1 MLSPRDAWHATLG
14 QLELQLNRATF
25 DTWLKGSELLAYED
39 GAMTIR
45 VRHAYA
51 KDWLEQHL
59 YHLISQTLSNLIGEP
74 VRVNFAVYTPVQP
87 PVERQAGTLFAA
99 LPDEDHTAAQP
110 QAKAAMSS
118 ASTAASDSSAEV
130 DTRDE
135 DSTPRAVASTAARS
149 EFAPVAHQSAA
160 RSTGDDPRERPLH
173 RQPTADRPEAPCVP
187 FNRRY
192 TFESFVTGPSNLF
205 AQAAAKAVAEA
216 PGDAY
221 NPLALYS
228 GSGLGKTH
236 LLNAIGQA
244 CEASGKR
251 VVMVTAEAFTNDMV
265 ASIRSHTMAEFRE
278 RYRSVDVLLVDDI
291 QFIAGK
297 TSTEE
302 EFYHVFNTLISQNSQ
317 IVVTCNMHPRRLSS
331 LDERLRSRFEGGLL
345 ADIQPPEEST
355 RLAILKTKAT
365 AQGMPLP
372 DDVAQILAA
381 SETSNVRELEGLLT
395 QVLARTALTREPLNA
410 DLAYRVL
417 GKSQAARQPSHPAT
431 RKGAGLKQV
440 LAATATYHQMSM
452 DDLLSKSRTKE
463 VVRARQVAM
472 YLAREETDSSL
483 PQIGEALG
491 RNHSTILHGYKKI
504 ASEIPLDDA
513 LRHELSAIRRQL
525 YQ

>member
-39 GAMTIR
+39 GSMTVR

-59 YHLISQTLSNLIGEP
+59 YHLISQTLSSLIGEP
-74 VRVNFAVYTPVQP
+74 VRVSFTVSVPAQP

-99 LPDEDHTAAQP
+99 LPDEDHTATNRP
-110 QAKAAMSS
+110 QAKAEVGV
-118 ASTAASDSSAEV
+118 ASLAASDSSAEV
-130 DTRDE
+130 DTADT
-135 DSTPRAVASTAARS
+135 DAAPRSGASTAT
-149 EFAPVAHQSAA
+149 
-160 RSTGDDPRERPLH
+160 RSTASSALKPAPRSNEIAHEHPAPRPSASSTLDTP
-173 RQPTADRPEAPCVP
+173 RVP

-192 TFESFVTGPSNLF
+192 TFGSFVTGPSNLF
-205 AQAAAKAVAEA
+205 AQAAAKAVADA

-221 NPLALYS
+221 NPLTLYG

-244 CEASGKR
+244 CEAAGKR
-251 VVMVTAEAFTNDMV
+251 VVMVTAEMFTNDMV
-265 ASIRSHTMAEFRE
+265 ASIRSHSMADFRD
-278 RYRSVDVLLVDDI
+278 RYRGADVLLVDDI

-297 TSTEE
+297 TGTEE

-317 IVVTCNMHPRRLSS
+317 IVVACNAHPCHLGT
-331 LDERLRSRFEGGLL
+331 LDERLRSRLSGGLM
-345 ADIQPPEEST
+345 ADVQPPEEAM
-355 RLAILKTKAT
+355 RLAILKAKAE

-372 DDVAQILAA
+372 DDVAQILAGPD
-381 SETSNVRELEGLLT
+381 TTNVRELEGLLT
-395 QVLARTALTREPLNA
+395 QVLARTSLTKEPLNA

-417 GKSQAARQPSHPAT
+417 GKSQSVRQPASKSSQ
-431 RKGAGLKQV
+431 RKGTGLKQV
-440 LAATATYHQMSM
+440 LAAAASFHQLSM

-472 YLAREETDSSL
+472 YLAREETEASL

>member
-25 DTWLKGSELLAYED
+25 DTWLKGAELLAYED
-39 GAMTIR
+39 GTMTIR

-74 VRVNFAVYTPVQP
+74 VRVNFVVYTAAKPT
-87 PVERQAGTLFAA
+87 VERKAGTLFES
-99 LPDEDHTAAQP
+99 LPDEDRAAAVP
-110 QAKAAMSS
+110 QAKAAV
-118 ASTAASDSSAEV
+118 AVAATAASDSSAEV
-130 DTRDE
+130 DTRD
-135 DSTPRAVASTAARS
+135 SALAPRAALHTAPRPDPVPSAHRPARTA
-149 EFAPVAHQSAA
+149 EY
-160 RSTGDDPRERPLH
+160 DPRERHTTP
-173 RQPTADRPEAPCVP
+173 QPAAERSLNARLP
-187 FNRRY
+187 FNRRC

-205 AQAAAKAVAEA
+205 AQAAAKAVADA

-221 NPLALYS
+221 NPLTLYG

-251 VVMVTAEAFTNDMV
+251 VVMVTAEMFTNDMV
-265 ASIRSHTMAEFRE
+265 ASIRSHTMAEFRD
-278 RYRSVDVLLVDDI
+278 RYRGADVLLVDDI

-317 IVVTCNMHPRRLSS
+317 IVVTCGVHPHTLST

-345 ADIQPPEEST
+345 ADVQPPEEST
-355 RLAILKTKAT
+355 RLAILKSKAS

-372 DDVAQILAA
+372 DDVAQILAEP
-381 SETSNVRELEGLLT
+381 ETPNVRELEGLLT
-395 QVLARTALTREPLNA
+395 QVLARTQLTKEPLNA
-410 DLAYRVL
+410 ELAYRVL
-417 GKSQAARQPSHPAT
+417 GKAQAVRQPSHPSQQ
-431 RKGAGLKQV
+431 RKGTDIKQV
-440 LAATATYHQMSM
+440 LAATATFHQLSL
-452 DDLLSKSRTKE
+452 DDLLGKGRSKE

-472 YLAREETDSSL
+472 YLAREETEASL

-504 ASEIPLDDA
+504 ASEIALDDT